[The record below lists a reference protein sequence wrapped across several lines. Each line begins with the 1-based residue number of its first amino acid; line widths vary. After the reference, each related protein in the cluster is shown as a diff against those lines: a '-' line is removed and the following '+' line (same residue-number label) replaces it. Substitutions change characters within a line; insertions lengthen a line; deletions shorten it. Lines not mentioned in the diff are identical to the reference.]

1 MKDDTRSQSRRK
13 GRYAVRGK
21 VSERWWAA
29 DGVEMTDAGSRAVDG
44 TLAFLNAGDWLEPAV
59 RRNHQRCRFGVS
71 LLRREGR
78 AKEALRLSDAPI
90 TLLIQLLA
98 GAQPSRCS
106 S

>member
-29 DGVEMTDAGSRAVDG
+29 EGVEMTDAGSRAVDG

-59 RRNHQRCRFGVS
+59 AAIISGAASAYRFCAARAAPRRPCV
-71 LLRREGR
+71 
-78 AKEALRLSDAPI
+78 
-90 TLLIQLLA
+90 
-98 GAQPSRCS
+98 
-106 S
+106 